1 MRPVKLTMAA
11 FGPYAGTEVI
21 DFSALG
27 GRNIFLVTGPTGAGK
42 TTIFDAISF
51 GLYGEAS
58 GSSRDKD
65 SLRSDFASDDQV
77 TFVELK
83 FELRGKLYKVKRIPQ
98 QMRKKARGDGYTLKT
113 AEAELILPSGSVV
126 TKVNNVDEKI
136 IEILGINKQ
145 QFKQIVMLPQ
155 GEFRR
160 LLEAESVERETIFRK
175 IFGTQAFLEIQNK
188 LDSQRK
194 KLYGKI
200 LDKITQRNTHI
211 KHIEC
216 GEDEVL
222 FHNINAEDINI
233 TAVIEQTNN
242 FIGCDQVK
250 LSKIKDELENV
261 KIEQEF
267 LQKKML
273 EGEQVNRRIQ
283 DRFKLRSLLKIEED
297 KKDEFI
303 KKEKALVLSRKALEV
318 KLVEDNLNEKMLNK
332 KEREKQL
339 EEGKISLSKA
349 GEALERARKLLE
361 DEVSKEP
368 IKNKLLQDMS
378 LLKSFESKVKDYEDK
393 DKSIIG
399 LKSELKQKEAMKI
412 LIKNSL
418 NDARKMFEE
427 LDRDLKEVQKAEVLR
442 VEIEA
447 CIERQSNIIGEMISL
462 FNYYSDYNNSSINH
476 IKQKDVFLSLER
488 KYKEEKSKYEVMD
501 ETFKKG
507 QAGFLAKDLK
517 AGMMCPVCGSKE
529 HPMVAAMIE
538 GVPTEQELKRQ
549 KDIFDDLSQQY
560 HDKLVTL
567 SALYATIEEIYK
579 KAKEQE
585 EKFHDLLDKDF
596 ANLSI
601 SDKLIYIKQKGI
613 VLREEENR
621 LKKELDVIL
630 RKCKEKTKLEEG
642 LHKLNNEIN
651 KFIDDQEKLEK
662 EYTDLFGK
670 VKAEENLLISI
681 EKEIPEDIRSIRL
694 LQEKINQIEKSLEM
708 INESYKRAQEG
719 FTVTSSSKAAIEG
732 DLNIREQNL
741 NQATLEVGKMIERF
755 NQKLRSSGFMD
766 YDHYSS
772 FYIGE
777 EEILKSDAEIKV
789 FYENLRS
796 LKDRYEAS
804 AKETGGVEI
813 VNIDQF
819 NTRLQQTKEKEKEL
833 NDSEKVLFS
842 RIEHNRKLL
851 VKIESLND
859 DIEEQEK
866 KYSIVA
872 ELAKIANG
880 DNDERITFERYVLAA
895 YFDEIIEAAN
905 IRLYKMASGRFV
917 LRRKEEKGKGR
928 KQEGLEL
935 EVFDNYTGKARHVKT
950 LSGGEGFKASL
961 ALALGLADV
970 IQSYAGGVVLD
981 TIFVDEGFGTLDPE
995 SLDNAIQCLT
1005 DLQTGGRLVGI
1016 ISHVPEL
1023 RERIDARLEIS
1034 AAREGSKAKFNI

>member
-1 MRPVKLTMAA
+1 MRPIELMMAA
-11 FGPYAGTEVI
+11 FGPYAGIEVI

-27 GRNIFLVTGPTGAGK
+27 DRNIFLVTGPTGAGK

-51 GLYGEAS
+51 VLYGEAS

-83 FELRGKLYKVKRIPQ
+83 FELRGKFYKIKRIPQ

-113 AEAELILPSGSVV
+113 AEAELILPSGNVI
-126 TKVNNVDEKI
+126 TKVNNVDEKV

-175 IFGTQAFLEIQNK
+175 IFGTQAFSEIQNK
-188 LDSQRK
+188 LDSHRK

-222 FHNINAEDINI
+222 FHSINAEDINVI
-233 TAVIEQTNN
+233 GVIEQTNN
-242 FIGCDQVK
+242 FIEYDQVK
-250 LSKIKDELENV
+250 LSKIKDQLENI
-261 KIEQEF
+261 KAEQEI

-273 EGEQVNRRIQ
+273 EGEQVNRRLQ
-283 DRFKLRSLLKIEED
+283 DKFKLGSLLKIEVDRE
-297 KKDEFI
+297 DEFI
-303 KKEKALVLSRKALEV
+303 KKEKALALSRKVLEV

-339 EEGKISLSKA
+339 EEGKISLSRA
-349 GEALERARKLLE
+349 SEALERARKLLE

-368 IKNKLLQDMS
+368 IKNKLLEDMS
-378 LLKSFESKVKDYEDK
+378 LLKSFESKVKDYEYK
-393 DKSIIG
+393 DKSIIA
-399 LKSELKQKEAMKI
+399 LKNELKQKETMKI

-418 NDARKMFEE
+418 NDKRKIVEE
-427 LDRDLKEVQKAEVLR
+427 LDRELKEVQKAEVLK

-447 CIERQSNIIGEMISL
+447 CIERQSNIINDMISL
-462 FNYYSDYNNSSINH
+462 FNYYSDYNNSSVNH
-476 IKQKDVFLSLER
+476 AKEKDVFFSLEK
-488 KYKEEKSKYEVMD
+488 KYKEEKSKYELMD

-507 QAGFLAKDLK
+507 QAGFLAKDLED
-517 AGMMCPVCGSKE
+517 GMMCPVCGSKE

-538 GVPTEQELKRQ
+538 GIPAEQELKRQ
-549 KDIFDDLSQQY
+549 KDIFDTLGQQY

-567 SALYATIEEIYK
+567 SALYATIEEIHK

-585 EKFHDLLDKDF
+585 EKLYDLLGKDF
-596 ANLSI
+596 MNLNI
-601 SDKLIYIKQKGI
+601 SNKLIYIKQKGI
-613 VLREEENR
+613 VLREEENN
-621 LKKELDVIL
+621 LKKELDAIL
-630 RKCKEKTKLEEG
+630 RTCKEKTKLEEG

-651 KFIDDQEKLEK
+651 KLIDNQEKLEK

-694 LQEKINQIEKSLEM
+694 LQEKISQIEKSVEM

-719 FTVTSSSKAAIEG
+719 FTVTSSSKAAIEA
-732 DLNIREQNL
+732 DLNVREQNL
-741 NQATLEVGKMIERF
+741 NEVILEVGKMIERF
-755 NQKLRSSGFMD
+755 NEKLKSSGFRD
-766 YDHYSS
+766 YDHYNSS
-772 FYIGE
+772 YIGE
-777 EEILKSDAEIKV
+777 DEILRSDTEIKV

-796 LKDRYEAS
+796 LKDRYEVS
-804 AKETGGVEI
+804 VEETEGLEVVDIE
-813 VNIDQF
+813 QF
-819 NTRLQQTKEKEKEL
+819 NIHLQQTKGKEREL
-833 NDSEKVLFS
+833 ADSEKVLFS
-842 RIEHNRKLL
+842 RIEHNQKLL

-859 DIEEQEK
+859 DIEDDEK
-866 KYSIVA
+866 KYSMVA

-880 DNDERITFERYVLAA
+880 DNNERITFERYVLAA

-905 IRLYKMASGRFV
+905 TRLYKMAGGRFI

-961 ALALGLADV
+961 SLALGLADV

-981 TIFVDEGFGTLDPE
+981 TMFVDEGFGTLDPE

-1023 RERIDARLEIS
+1023 RERIDVRLEIS